1 MKKILTI
8 IVIIISGSVL
18 HAQQLVDKIVAQVD
32 DKIIMKSEIETFYL
46 QELQNRELP
55 VDYRCNI
62 LQELITQKIMLIQA
76 AKDSLV
82 VTDDEVEA
90 TLDNRIRYFQ
100 SLFGTAEKME
110 EFYGKSIQE
119 IKEEFRDDV
128 FNLLMIQKMQAS
140 IFGDVNVSPA
150 EVKEFFNSI
159 PKDSLPL
166 INAEVELSQLV
177 IIPKANAEQ
186 KQIAKKKGEDLRTR
200 ILNGEDFCVLAGIYS
215 QDPGSKDNCGELGCT
230 TREAFATE
238 FSAAAF
244 KLKPGETSEVIET
257 EFGYHIIQMESRQG
271 DKACLRHILIIP
283 PVTNTNMVI
292 ANKSIDSI
300 RALIVTGKITFCN
313 AAAKYSDDEG
323 TSKTCG
329 DIVNSQTGDV
339 SFEVSELS
347 PDDYYAIENLS
358 PGEVSQVLPF
368 TTADGK
374 KAVRIVMLKSQ
385 STPHELNLKD
395 DYARLQQFALS
406 KKQGELLNKWVDEK
420 IKKVYLKIDPTYS
433 DCENINTLMETA
445 NN

>member
-8 IVIIISGSVL
+8 IAIIISGSVL

-128 FNLLMIQKMQAS
+128 FNLLMIQKMQSS

-177 IIPKANAEQ
+177 IIPKPNAEQ
-186 KQIAKKKGEDLRTR
+186 KQIAKKKTEDLRTR
-200 ILNGEDFCVLAGIYS
+200 IINGEDFCVLAGIYS
-215 QDPGSKDNCGELGCT
+215 QDPGSKDNCGDLGCT
-230 TREAFATE
+230 TRETFVTE

-244 KLKPGETSEVIET
+244 KLKPGETSEVTET

-283 PVTNTNMVI
+283 PVTNTNLVI
-292 ANKSIDSI
+292 ANKTIDSI
-300 RALIVTGKITFCN
+300 RAQIVTGKITFCN

-347 PDDYYAIENLS
+347 PDDYYAIENLN
-358 PGEVSQVLPF
+358 PGEISQVIPF

-420 IKKVYLKIDPTYS
+420 IKKVYLKIDPAYS
-433 DCENINTLMETA
+433 DCENINTLIETA
-445 NN
+445 DN

>member
-1 MKKILTI
+1 MKKLLTI
-8 IVIIISGSVL
+8 IVILISASVL
-18 HAQQLVDKIVAQVD
+18 NAQQLIDKIVAQVD

-46 QELQNRELP
+46 QELQNRDLP
-55 VDYRCNI
+55 ADYRCSI

-100 SLFGTAEKME
+100 SLFGSAEKME

-128 FNLLMIQKMQAS
+128 YNLLMIQKMQGS
-140 IFGDVNVSPA
+140 IFGDVTVSPS

-166 INAEVELSQLV
+166 INAMVELSQIV
-177 IIPKANAEQ
+177 IIPKPNAEQ
-186 KQIAKKKGEDLRTR
+186 KQIAKKKSEDLRTR

-215 QDPGSKDNCGELGCT
+215 QDPGSKDNCGDLGCT
-230 TREAFATE
+230 TRETFVTD

-244 KLKPGETSEVIET
+244 KLKPGETSEVTET
-257 EFGYHIIQMESRQG
+257 EFGYHIIQMTSRQG
-271 DKACLRHILIIP
+271 DKACLRHILIAP
-283 PVTNTNMVI
+283 PVTNTNLVL
-292 ANKSIDSI
+292 ANKMLDSI
-300 RALIVTGKITFCN
+300 RTQIVSGKISFCN
-313 AAAKYSDDEG
+313 AATKYSDDAATG
-323 TSKTCG
+323 KTCG
-329 DIVNSQTGDV
+329 DITNSQTGDI
-339 SFEVSELS
+339 SFEISELS
-347 PDDYYAIENLS
+347 PDDYYAIENLK
-358 PGEVSQVLPF
+358 PGEISQVIPY

-385 STPHELNLKD
+385 STPHEMNLKD
-395 DYARLQQFALS
+395 DYARLQQFALN
-406 KKQGELLNKWVDEK
+406 KKQSELLSKWVDEK
-420 IKKVYLKIDPTYS
+420 IKKVYLNIDPSYH
-433 DCENINTLMETA
+433 DCENINSLIETA

>member
-8 IVIIISGSVL
+8 LAIILSVFK
-18 HAQQLVDKIVAQVD
+18 ADAQLVDKIVAQVD

-46 QELQNRELP
+46 QELQNRDLP
-55 VDYRCNI
+55 ADYRCSI

-100 SLFGTAEKME
+100 SLFGSAEKME

-128 FNLLMIQKMQAS
+128 YNLLMIQKMQAS

-166 INAEVELSQLV
+166 INAQVELSQIV
-177 IIPKANAEQ
+177 VVPKANAEQ
-186 KQIAKKKGEDLRTR
+186 KQIARKKADDLRAR

-215 QDPGSKDNCGELGCT
+215 QDPGSKDNCGDLGCT
-230 TREAFATE
+230 TRETYVTD

-244 KLKPGETSEVIET
+244 KLKPGETSEVTET
-257 EFGYHIIQMESRQG
+257 EFGYHIIQMTSRQG
-271 DKACLRHILIIP
+271 DKACLRHILIVP

-292 ANKSIDSI
+292 ANKSLDSI
-300 RALIVTGKITFCN
+300 RAEIMSGKISFCN
-313 AAAKYSDDEG
+313 AAAKYSDDAG

-329 DIVNSQTGDV
+329 DIVNAQTGDV

-347 PDDYYAIENLS
+347 PDDYYAIENLN
-358 PGEVSQVLPF
+358 PGEISQVLPY

-374 KAVRIVMLKSQ
+374 KAVRIVLLKSQ
-385 STPHELNLKD
+385 STPHVLNLKD
-395 DYARLQQFALS
+395 DYARLQQFALN
-406 KKQGELLNKWVDEK
+406 KKQSELLSKWVDEK

-433 DCENINTLMETA
+433 DCENINTLIETA